1 MIGLASIYKNMV
13 PTNKIKKFK
22 IAKQLTY
29 SFHNYGFMVVNF
41 LRDNAATIIVVTYLF
56 DYHEVAYY
64 SIALILP
71 NILRGFSPSKVF
83 SGLIMPEFV
92 KKYKINNDKQV
103 VFDGLNFMSKLNL
116 IFLIPAIIYSIFMY
130 QFVIESFFSF
140 EYSKNTF
147 HLSMFLFINVLFL
160 SYLDLNI
167 LASNILE
174 KSNLVFKLNLFSIS
188 NIVLLVALSEIG
200 RLSIGIA
207 NLVSTFLTVIAFWI
221 VLKKHFNNR
230 INFYFIRKEI
240 LIYTLVLL
248 ATSILLYRINIYIY
262 MIIFL
267 IFSIIVIY
275 YIIKSDFI
283 SNEEK
288 VFLKNKFKGW
298 I

>member
-1 MIGLASIYKNMV
+1 
-13 PTNKIKKFK
+13 
-22 IAKQLTY
+22 
-29 SFHNYGFMVVNF
+29 MVVNF

-174 KSNLVFKLNLFSIS
+174 KSNLVFKLKLFSIS